1 MGRAAI
7 PYTQTYLPPG
17 TAEAMADVVRE
28 GRLVMGHRV
37 AAFEQSIA
45 EFTGRTHAIA
55 VTSGTSALEL
65 ALRAH
70 GVGPQSHVFVPAYT
84 WVATYNVP
92 LLLGARP
99 VLVDVDPSTFCMDPR
114 ALEAARAQFPNTPH
128 VLMPVHLFGYRAL
141 KGLIDKT
148 HDGQR
153 EIVVG
158 DGCCAFGGLDQGAM
172 CGAWSPVE
180 CLSFHPRKVITTGE
194 GGMVLCD
201 DDVLAA
207 RMRRLRDH
215 GAERSA
221 EQRAQTTRGGPMT
234 PHFPEPGLNLRMTEM
249 QGALGVEQMKSLDFI
264 LAGRR
269 RVAAKYDELLRDGPP
284 WLLPPPGAQDPGRL
298 LTFYVVRIVEDR
310 LEPQRAMDEK
320 SRAALEEFRNGLLLD
335 LAEAGIAARPPMIS
349 LLDAPFTAASR
360 GEEQRGF
367 PGTRTLNQTAFA
379 LPFFPTLLG
388 ADIER
393 VVEALVHFG
402 SRRWTR

>member
-1 MGRAAI
+1 M
-7 PYTQTYLPPG
+7 
-17 TAEAMADVVRE
+17 AEVVRE

-70 GVGPQSHVFVPAYT
+70 GIGPNVPVFVPAYT

-99 VLVDVDPSTFCMDPR
+99 VLVDVDPMTFCMDPR
-114 ALEAARAQFPNTPH
+114 ALEAARAQFPNQQH

-141 KGLIDKT
+141 PELIDKT
-148 HDGQR
+148 HQSNR
-153 EIVVG
+153 EIVIG
-158 DGCCAFGGLDQGAM
+158 DGCCAFGGLSRGAI

-234 PHFPEPGLNLRMTEM
+234 PNFPEPGMNLRMTEM
-249 QGALGVEQMKSLDFI
+249 QGALGVEQMKSLDVI

-269 RVAAKYDELLRDGPP
+269 SVAAKYDELLRAGPN
-284 WLLPPPGAQDPGRL
+284 WLLPPPGADDPGRL
-298 LTFYVVRIVEDR
+298 LTFYVVRVVE
-310 LEPQRAMDEK
+310 ERAK
-320 SRAALEEFRNGLLLD
+320 SQSRIAEQTLAALEEFRNGLLVD

-349 LLDAPFTAASR
+349 LLDTPFTAASR
-360 GEEQRGF
+360 GEEQQGF
-367 PGTRTLNQTAFA
+367 LGTRTLNQTAFA
-379 LPFFPTLLG
+379 LPFFPTLSDV
-388 ADIER
+388 DIER
-393 VVEALVHFG
+393 VAEALIQLG
-402 SRRWTR
+402 NRRWTR

>member
-1 MGRAAI
+1 MGPAI
-7 PYTQTYLPPG
+7 PYTQTYLPPN
-17 TAEAMADVVRE
+17 TADAMADVIRE

-70 GVGPQSHVFVPAYT
+70 GVGPNVHVFVPAYT

-99 VLVDVDPSTFCMDPR
+99 VLVDVDPATFCMDPQ
-114 ALEAARAQFPNTPH
+114 ALEAACGQFPNELH

-141 KGLIDKT
+141 PGIIDKT
-148 HDGQR
+148 HSNER
-153 EIVVG
+153 KIVIG
-158 DGCCAFGGLDQGAM
+158 DGCCAFGGFDQGAM

-249 QGALGVEQMKSLDFI
+249 QGTLGVEQMKSLDVI

-269 RVAAKYDELLRDGPP
+269 RVAAKYDELLRGGPS
-284 WLLPPPGAQDPGRL
+284 WLLPPPGADDPGRL
-298 LTFYVVRIVEDR
+298 LTFYVARVVQERSDPQCRYTEQKLAE
-310 LEPQRAMDEK
+310 LEK
-320 SRAALEEFRNGLLLD
+320 FRNGLLVD

-367 PGTRTLNQTAFA
+367 LGTRTLNQTAFA
-379 LPFFPTLLG
+379 LPFFPTLHD

-393 VVEALVHFG
+393 VVEALIHFG
-402 SRRWTR
+402 NRRWTR

>member
-1 MGRAAI
+1 MAPSSI

-17 TAEAMADVVRE
+17 TAEAVADVVRQ
-28 GRLVMGHRV
+28 GRLVMGERV
-37 AAFEQSIA
+37 AAFERAIA
-45 EFTGRTHAIA
+45 DFTGRTHAIA

-65 ALRAH
+65 ALRAR
-70 GVGPQSHVFVPAYT
+70 GVGAGFHVFVPAYT

-99 VLVDVDPSTFCMDPR
+99 VLVDVDPNTFCMAPQ
-114 ALEAARAQFPNTPH
+114 ALEAARAQFPGVPH

-141 KGLIDKT
+141 PGIVTKK
-148 HDGQR
+148 HDER
-153 EIVVG
+153 NEIIIG
-158 DGCCAFGGLDQGAM
+158 DGCCAFGGIDDGEV

-194 GGMVLCD
+194 GGMILCD
-201 DDVLAA
+201 DAELAA

-215 GAERSA
+215 GAERSL

-234 PHFPEPGLNLRMTEM
+234 PHFPEPGSNLRMTEM
-249 QGALGVEQMKSLDFI
+249 QGALGVEQMKHLDTI

-269 RVAAKYDELLRDGPP
+269 RVAAKYDELLRDGPS
-284 WLLPPPGAQDPGRL
+284 WLLPPPGADDPGRL
-298 LTFYVVRIVEDR
+298 LTFYVVRMVEDR
-310 LEPQRAMDEK
+310 HESRPNMDHV
-320 SRAALEEFRNGLLLD
+320 RLAALEEKRNGLLLD
-335 LAEAGIAARPPMIS
+335 LAGAGIAARPPMIS
-349 LLDAPFTAASR
+349 LLDAPFTAPAR

-367 PGTRTLNQTAFA
+367 PGTCTLHQTAFA
-379 LPFFPTLLG
+379 LPFFPTLSD

-402 SRRWTR
+402 NRQWTR